1 MTETEERESK
11 IEERERN
18 GKIDKLC
25 VCVCER
31 EREIERLRER

>member
-1 MTETEERESK
+1 M

-25 VCVCER
+25 VREREIVRER
-31 EREIERLRER
+31 EREKGRERRR